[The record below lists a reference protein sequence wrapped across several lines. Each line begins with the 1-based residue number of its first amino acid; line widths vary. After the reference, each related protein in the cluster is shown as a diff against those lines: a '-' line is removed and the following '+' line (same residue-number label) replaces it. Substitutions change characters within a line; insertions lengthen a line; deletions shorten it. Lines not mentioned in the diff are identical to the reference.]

1 VGEVRS
7 INPDTPG
14 DVVGVYPAAGA
25 DGVERAVTAARHSIW
40 PRTSA
45 FERSDALRTIADD
58 VERRRD
64 DLAALICR
72 EVGKPITEARGE
84 VSRTVAIFRYF
95 AQQVLLPD
103 GDTYPGTDPSALVMM
118 RRFPVG
124 PTALVTPWNFPLA
137 IPAWKAAPAL
147 GYGNPVILKPAPAA
161 SATAASLLDILSRRV
176 PESTFQVVHGDAE
189 TGEPLVDHPG
199 VAAVSFT
206 GSLAVG
212 RSVASRVAS
221 RGGRFQCEMGGQNAT
236 IVLAD
241 ADVARASGAIAASA
255 MGYAGQ
261 KCTATGRVLIESAV
275 YDDVRDALVER
286 VEGMQVDDPTDDACA
301 VGPLID
307 ADARDGVAAVIAGS
321 SGRVLTG
328 GSPID
333 DDGFYFAP
341 TLVEIE
347 DRSDLLARDEVF
359 GPVAAVVRVPDAESA
374 VRVANEVRYGLV
386 ASVFT
391 RDLDRAV
398 RTMQDLDVGLVRV
411 NAPTTGVDFHVP
423 FGGSKASSI
432 GPREQG
438 LAARDMYT
446 ETRSFLIAP

>member
-7 INPDTPG
+7 INPDAPE
-14 DVVGVYPAAGA
+14 DVVGVFPVAGA
-25 DGVERAVTAARHSIW
+25 DGVDRAVSAGNNSPW

-58 VERRRD
+58 VEQRGGE
-64 DLAALICR
+64 LAALICR

-84 VSRTVAIFRYF
+84 VARTIAIFRYF

-103 GDTYPGTDPSALVMM
+103 GDTFPSWDPRALVMM
-118 RRFPVG
+118 RRSPVG
-124 PTALVTPWNFPLA
+124 LCALVTPWNFPLA

-161 SATAASLLDILSRRV
+161 SATAAALLEIV
-176 PESTFQVVHGDAE
+176 STHMVETAFQVVHGDAE

-212 RSVASRVAS
+212 RSVAVRVAA
-221 RGGRFQCEMGGQNAT
+221 RGGRCQCEMGGHNAS

-241 ADVARASGAIAASA
+241 ADVERASVAVAASA

-261 KCTATGRVLIESAV
+261 KCTATGRVLIESTV
-275 YDDVRDALVER
+275 YDKVRDALVE
-286 VEGMQVDDPTDDACA
+286 QVQGLQVRDPADDGCA

-321 SGRVLTG
+321 NGHVLIG
-328 GSPID
+328 GSTPD
-333 DDGFYFAP
+333 GDGFYLTP
-341 TLVEIE
+341 TLIEVE
-347 DRSDLLARDEVF
+347 DRSEHLAREEVF
-359 GPVAAVVRVPDAESA
+359 GPVAAMIRVPDAESA
-374 VRVANEVRYGLV
+374 VRIANEVRYGLV
-386 ASVFT
+386 GSVFT
-391 RDLDRAV
+391 SDLERA
-398 RTMQDLDVGLVRV
+398 MSMMHELDTGLVRV

-423 FGGSKASSI
+423 FGGTRDSSI

-446 ETRSFLIAP
+446 ETRSFLIAT

>member
-1 VGEVRS
+1 MGEVRS
-7 INPDTPG
+7 INPDTPA
-14 DVVGVYPAAGA
+14 DVVGIYPVAGA
-25 DGVERAVTAARHSIW
+25 DGVEGAVTAASGSTW
-40 PRTSA
+40 AGTSA

-58 VERRRD
+58 IERRGD
-64 DLAALICR
+64 DLSALICR

-84 VSRTVAIFRYF
+84 VSRTIAIFRYF

-103 GDTYPGTDPSALVMM
+103 GDTYPAGDPRALVMM
-118 RRFPVG
+118 RRVPVG
-124 PTALVTPWNFPLA
+124 LTALVTPWNFPLA

-161 SATAASLLDILSRRV
+161 SATGAALFDIVSGRI
-176 PESTFQVVHGDAE
+176 PKSTFQIVHGDAE
-189 TGEPLVDHPG
+189 TGGPLIDHPG

-212 RSVASRVAS
+212 RSVASHVAS
-221 RGGRFQCEMGGQNAT
+221 RGGRFQCEMGGQNAS

-241 ADVARASGAIAASA
+241 ADVTRASAAIAASA

-261 KCTATGRVLIESAV
+261 KCTATGRVLIESPV
-275 YDDVRDALVER
+275 YENFRDALIER
-286 VEGMQVDDPTDDACA
+286 VEEMQVRDPSDDACA

-307 ADARDGVAAVIAGS
+307 ADARDGVAGIIAGS
-321 SGRVLTG
+321 DGRVLTG
-328 GSPID
+328 GSTTPG
-333 DDGFYFAP
+333 DGFYLTP
-341 TLVEIE
+341 TLVEVE
-347 DRSDLLARDEVF
+347 DRSQHLAREEVF
-359 GPVAAVVRVPDAESA
+359 GPVAALIRVPDAVSA
-374 VRVANEVRYGLV
+374 VRIANEVRYGLV

-391 RDLDRAV
+391 SDLGRAV
-398 RTMQDLDVGLVRV
+398 RTMQDVDAGLVRV

-423 FGGSKASSI
+423 FGGSKESSI

-446 ETRSFLIAP
+446 ETRSFLVAP